1 MAAEPL
7 ILKYRST
14 AWVGGY
20 FSAAL
25 MGAVTLGLL
34 VLAAVAALQ
43 NGAGAGAGVGL
54 TCGVCAV
61 LTRYVWRDARAKHQL
76 RIVAD
81 AAGLQVR
88 LPRRRSLT
96 HHVAAVS
103 RVLAWSEIQRVETR
117 LEGYATLGMANMQRA
132 FALRLHSGELILLG
146 EDRALGTNLQNS
158 LFSNFVHALQ
168 QRFQLE
174 VRDLGM
180 AQGKAG
186 ALGVLFTAPPPWDAS
201 AGLDASAQALMWR
214 RVGRTALLIAV
225 APLAA
230 LLLGALLRG

>member
-1 MAAEPL
+1 M
-7 ILKYRST
+7 
-14 AWVGGY
+14 GGY
-20 FSAAL
+20 FSAV
-25 MGAVTLGLL
+25 MIGAATLGLL

-43 NGAGAGAGVGL
+43 NGASAGAGVGL

-76 RIVAD
+76 LIQANDGALRV
-81 AAGLQVR
+81 Q
-88 LPRRRSLT
+88 LPPRRSLT
-96 HHVAAVS
+96 HHAGQVS
-103 RVLAWSEIQRVETR
+103 RTLPWSEIQCIETR

-132 FALRLHSGELILLG
+132 FALRLHNGELILLG
-146 EDRALGTNLQNS
+146 EDRALGTNLANS
-158 LFSNFVHALQ
+158 LFSDFVRALE